1 MLELRIL
8 NGAQALLLFDLPVLL
23 GRKGAA
29 KELGDQ
35 IETLIAFMDQLGGD
49 CDLEEDDHPGG
60 NITDENHDA
69 EEDFGAEEGGE
80 TGGWPEQI
88 DQSNLRLYADD
99 DRDVDSEPLA
109 YQHHRDRVRRTRCD
123 RTTNPY
129 APFRVRSR
137 PPQMVIGA

>member
-8 NGAQALLLFDLPVLL
+8 NGAQAMPLFDLPALL

-49 CDLEEDDHPGG
+49 CDLEEDDDPGG
-60 NITDENHDA
+60 NITDESHDA

-88 DQSNLRLYADD
+88 DQANLRLYADD
-99 DRDVDSEPLA
+99 DRDVDGDPQA
-109 YQHHRDRVRRTRCD
+109 Y
-123 RTTNPY
+123 
-129 APFRVRSR
+129 
-137 PPQMVIGA
+137 